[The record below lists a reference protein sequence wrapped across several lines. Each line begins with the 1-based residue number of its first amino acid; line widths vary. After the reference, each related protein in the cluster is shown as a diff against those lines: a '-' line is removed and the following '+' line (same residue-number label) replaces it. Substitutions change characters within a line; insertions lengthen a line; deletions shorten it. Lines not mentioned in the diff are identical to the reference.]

1 MANYANEYAEPN
13 DIARK
18 EGPVTKQNV
27 SDAYDQLM
35 FIKVVSLLLANQ
47 DNNSGGELDI
57 CRMSDLGR
65 LFFFLAGQPSDV
77 LGDLNSD
84 FNDDDAD
91 PDPGKEKP
99 ILTSIDA
106 TNHQA
111 VEAMGSAT

>member
-35 FIKVVSLLLANQ
+35 FIKVVSLLLGNQ
-47 DNNSGGELDI
+47 DCNEDGISVE
-57 CRMSDLGR
+57 RSRDLGR

-77 LGDLNSD
+77 LGDLSSE
-84 FNDDDAD
+84 FDDGDTD

-99 ILTSIDA
+99 LLTTVNAIDNQVA
-106 TNHQA
+106 GGA
-111 VEAMGSAT
+111 S

>member
-1 MANYANEYAEPN
+1 MANYGNEYAEPN

-35 FIKVVSLLLANQ
+35 FIKVVSLLLGSQ
-47 DNNSGGELDI
+47 DCNDEGISVE
-57 CRMSDLGR
+57 RSRDLGR

-77 LGDLNSD
+77 LVHLESE
-84 FNDDDAD
+84 FDDDDTD

-99 ILTSIDA
+99 ILTSIEA
-106 TNHQA
+106 TDNQVA
-111 VEAMGSAT
+111 GGAS

>member
-1 MANYANEYAEPN
+1 MDNYANEYAEPN

-47 DNNSGGELDI
+47 DNNSGRELDI

-77 LGDLNSD
+77 LVHLESE
-84 FNDDDAD
+84 FNDDNTD
-91 PDPGKEKP
+91 PDPGKERP
-99 ILTSIDA
+99 VLTTVNAIDNQVA
-106 TNHQA
+106 GGA
-111 VEAMGSAT
+111 P